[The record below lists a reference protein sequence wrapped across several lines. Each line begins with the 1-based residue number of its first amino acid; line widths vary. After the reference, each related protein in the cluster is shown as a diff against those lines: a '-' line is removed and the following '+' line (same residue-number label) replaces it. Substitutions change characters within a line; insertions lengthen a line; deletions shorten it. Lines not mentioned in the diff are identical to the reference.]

1 MNPDTAKEFVFY
13 KGFPYCVPEYDVNNY
28 GGSVIEYWTT
38 FTGHNADTGG
48 MPSKE
53 DIEKS
58 QDMAM
63 QWHYNLESMDGSAE
77 HSGNSLGLSPQNV
90 QGPMSVGGNEYG
102 EDTTYTQPDERICT
116 SSISIKDAIETGSFG
131 FSACYGQIRTSIAKL
146 YNGPIHIEDNFMGY
160 CSARGRNLDI
170 GSSGWKAQSFAK
182 CGVSICGF
190 LEENIGVSGLF
201 TQEVAYIECNNFH
214 FVATAYGLEQG
225 DYATSSLDATVPSAS
240 CEVNIGTEAN
250 PDIYTAEAE
259 MPADPLT
266 FWKYT

>member
-1 MNPDTAKEFVFY
+1 MNPDTAEEFVFY

-28 GGSVIEYWTT
+28 FGSAIEYWTT

-77 HSGNSLGLSPQNV
+77 HSGNSLGLLPQEV
-90 QGPMSVGGNEYG
+90 QGPMSVGGNKYG
-102 EDTTYTQPDERICT
+102 EDTTYTQPNNRICN
-116 SSISIKDAIETGSFG
+116 SSSSYKDAIETGSFG
-131 FSACYGQIRTSIAKL
+131 SGTCYGQIRSGIAKL
-146 YNGPIHIEDNFMGY
+146 YNGPINIEDNFMGY
-160 CSARGRNLDI
+160 CAARGGNLDVRT
-170 GSSGWKAQSFAK
+170 SGWRAQSFAK

-190 LEENIGVSGLF
+190 LPELLSEGSLFVEEA
-201 TQEVAYIECNNFH
+201 AYIECNNFH
-214 FVATAYGLEQG
+214 FVATAYGLDQE
-225 DYATSSLDATVPSAS
+225 DYATATLDATVPSAS

-250 PDIYTAEAE
+250 PNIFTAEAK